1 MTETDDDYEPPATVA
16 ASEAEIIAMARA
28 LTAPQALDVWGLLAG
43 SRSMPAKIGP
53 TCAELVGDAL
63 AQLWPALWRRDG
75 ARPGSSINTA
85 PPSGGAA
92 SPGQAGL
99 ASRAGKVVRG
109 RGWERNTVA
118 PLEHSPYTLALL
130 RWLVEMPLATPGA
143 VDKLG
148 AKPATIGDQVVAY
161 LALDVAAETPAQLT
175 IARSSQAARAPLAW
189 LGFAHLLPGDP
200 PEPAAFDEL
209 VTGTGAVVVEAL
221 QLDLAK
227 RWRNVELGKRAVSDP
242 DELIKLGHGQDLT
255 LTRFTDACTRAGRRD
270 LAGFILDAMLP
281 LLARDVAPF
290 PNDLDRTKPLSV
302 RMAARNA
309 AGALLRGLQ
318 TWCDWDRAHRG
329 VRFLDD
335 DYEASQLLLMRFEKS
350 ARHGADILVATWLAQ
365 LASLA
370 PTSGTGSATI
380 EIGKETP

>member
-1 MTETDDDYEPPATVA
+1 MSDDDEYELPATVA

-75 ARPGSSINTA
+75 ARPGASI
-85 PPSGGAA
+85 
-92 SPGQAGL
+92 
-99 ASRAGKVVRG
+99 RAGKVVRG
-109 RGWERNTVA
+109 RGWERNVVA
-118 PLEHSPYTLALL
+118 PLEHSPFTLALL

-161 LALDVAAETPAQLT
+161 LALDIATETPAQFT
-175 IARSSQAARAPLAW
+175 IARSSHAARSPLAW
-189 LGFAHLLPGDP
+189 LGFAHVLPGDP
-200 PEPAAFDEL
+200 PESFDAL
-209 VTGTGAVVVEAL
+209 VTGPGAVVVEAL

-242 DELIKLGHGQDLT
+242 DELIRLGHGQDLT
-255 LTRFTDACTRAGRRD
+255 LTRFMDACTRAGRRD

-335 DYEASQLLLMRFEKS
+335 DYEASQLLLTRFEKS
-350 ARHGADILVATWLAQ
+350 ARHGADILVPTWLAQ

-380 EIGKETP
+380 ETPKENP

>member
-1 MTETDDDYEPPATVA
+1 MTDKLDDEYELPATVA

-43 SRSMPAKIGP
+43 SRSMPAKVGP
-53 TCAELVGDAL
+53 TCVELVGDAL

-75 ARPGSSINTA
+75 ARPGSSI
-85 PPSGGAA
+85 
-92 SPGQAGL
+92 
-99 ASRAGKVVRG
+99 RAGKVVRG

-118 PLEHSPYTLALL
+118 PLEHSPFTLALL

-148 AKPATIGDQVVAY
+148 AKPTTIGDQVVAY
-161 LALDVAAETPAQLT
+161 LALDLATETPAQLT
-175 IARSSQAARAPLAW
+175 IARSSHAVRAPLAW

-200 PEPAAFDEL
+200 PESTAFDQL
-209 VTGTGAVVVEAL
+209 VTGPGAVVVEAL

-227 RWRNVELGKRAVSDP
+227 RWRTVELTKRAVSDP

-255 LTRFTDACTRAGRRD
+255 LTRFTEACTRAGRRD

-281 LLARDVAPF
+281 LLAREVAPF

-335 DYEASQLLLMRFEKS
+335 DYEASQLLLTRFEKS
-350 ARHGADILVATWLAQ
+350 ARHGADILVPTWLAQ

-370 PTSGTGSATI
+370 PMSGTGSATI
-380 EIGKETP
+380 ETPKENP